1 MSEKPNTKTQI
12 LDVAEKAVL
21 EKGFEATS
29 IEEIVAAVGISRSG
43 FFYHFKD
50 KNALARALLERYIG
64 AENALFDD
72 VFGRARELNDDPL
85 HAMLI
90 GLKLLAEVLA
100 DLPNGH
106 PGCVIAAAAYQDRL
120 FDRGV
125 RELNREAILAW
136 RARFRAMFE
145 EIAERYPPA
154 EPVDLD
160 ALGDMVSGVA
170 EGAIVLQKV
179 LGERE
184 TLAAQILQLRTYV
197 KLLFTQR
204 PAGAA

>member
-1 MSEKPNTKTQI
+1 MSEKPDTKTHI

-29 IEEIVAAVGISRSG
+29 IEEIVAEVGISRSG

-50 KNALARALLERYIG
+50 KNALARAMIERYIE

-90 GLKLLAEVLA
+90 GLKLLAEILA

-106 PGCVIAAAAYQDRL
+106 PGCVIASAAYQDRL

-125 RELNREAILAW
+125 RDLNREAILGW
-136 RARFRAMFE
+136 RARFRTMFE
-145 EIAERYPPA
+145 EIAERYPPV
-154 EPVDLD
+154 EPVDLN

-197 KLLFTQR
+197 KLLFSQR
-204 PAGAA
+204 AATPA